1 MTTTC
6 PFCGAALQDGCS
18 QGDSPWYQC
27 DTVMHGGRMHQRRG
41 QTIRC
46 IESEVARLTRER
58 DEAGAEVARLKAGG
72 CARDQRTTQFC
83 AEAVALQERV
93 KRLEV
98 ALLPILAMHLEYKEL
113 VEGGNSTYAD
123 AHRCFYKG
131 KSEIWSTAVGAL
143 FNLHE
148 QPKSKEAK
156 P

>member
-6 PFCGAALQDGCS
+6 PFCGAALQDGWS

-27 DTVMHGGRMHQRRG
+27 DTVIHGGRMHPRRG

-46 IESEVARLTRER
+46 IESEVALLTKER
-58 DEAGAEVARLKAGG
+58 DEARTEVARLKTGG

-93 KRLEV
+93 RRLENV
-98 ALLPILAMHLEYKEL
+98 IQKLINIPNECHCQLSNESLDAWDSASEALKA
-113 VEGGNSTYAD
+113 
-123 AHRCFYKG
+123 
-131 KSEIWSTAVGAL
+131 
-143 FNLHE
+143 
-148 QPKSKEAK
+148 KEAK